1 MSMRVFLLF
10 GMIPPEDD
18 EILGRITQLQE
29 FRHPRVVQ
37 FGCKL
42 LAHIGRKSVVH
53 IRCKPVEH
61 YSP

>member
-10 GMIPPEDD
+10 GMLPPEDD
-18 EILGRITQLQE
+18 EIFGRITQLQE

-37 FGCKL
+37 FGRKS
-42 LAHIGRKSVVH
+42 LAHIRRKTVVH
-53 IRCKPVEH
+53 VGCKPVEH